1 MFFDRDVEHA
11 GRGLAV
17 EVFAVSE
24 GLQGAGLAGKPRQ
37 HAGFDSGEV
46 GDDEPVASLGM
57 KAVRISCE
65 RVSGSGAWRGSKASP
80 LPALRRVRAVAR
92 SGMWLRG
99 KFCTWT
105 RRPAKRPV
113 RPAPTYWIRPR
124 THLAGQAG
132 QSHIP
137 LPFDAYPILFDA
149 SGSEA
154 LIRPSW

>member
-99 KFCTWT
+99 KFL
-105 RRPAKRPV
+105 
-113 RPAPTYWIRPR
+113 
-124 THLAGQAG
+124 HL
-132 QSHIP
+132 
-137 LPFDAYPILFDA
+137 DEA
-149 SGSEA
+149 SSEA
-154 LIRPSW
+154 AGTTSSHVLDQAAHSPGWSSWTEPYTFTF